1 MPFKLPKISVAD
13 DIVNRGGTFGGK
25 FVPDPRPPG
34 LSRILDD
41 LDFLG
46 ANKPV
51 GRPAPAARNMTS
63 AQKGA
68 LDARK
73 GKKKDKKKDKK
84 KNNSWPVEPWGSM
97 VSDGYKKGGSKGG
110 MR

>member
-1 MPFKLPKISVAD
+1 MTGFKLPKIAGVEE
-13 DIVNRGGTFGGK
+13 IVSRGGTFGGK

-51 GRPAPAARNMTS
+51 TKPAPATRNMTS

-73 GKKKDKKKDKK
+73 GKKKDKKK
-84 KNNSWPVEPWGSM
+84 NNSWPVEGYGSM
-97 VSDGYKKGGSKGG
+97 VSDGYKKSGPKGG

>member
-1 MPFKLPKISVAD
+1 MFKPPKIPKISGVDGIVA
-13 DIVNRGGTFGGK
+13 RGGTFGGK

-34 LSRILDD
+34 LSRILED
-41 LDFLG
+41 LDFLS
-46 ANKPV
+46 ANKPA

-68 LDARK
+68 VDARK
-73 GKKKDKKKDKK
+73 GKKKGKKDD
-84 KNNSWPVEPWGSM
+84 SWPVATWGSLP
-97 VSDGYKKGGSKGG
+97 SDGYKGKKGG

>member
-1 MPFKLPKISVAD
+1 MTGFKLPKISVAD

-34 LSRILDD
+34 ISRILDD

-51 GRPAPAARNMTS
+51 TRPAPATRNMTS

-68 LDARK
+68 IDARK
-73 GKKKDKKKDKK
+73 GKKKKDKKKD
-84 KNNSWPVEPWGSM
+84 NSWPVEGYGSM
-97 VSDGYKKGGSKGG
+97 VSDGYKKAGPKGG

>member
-1 MPFKLPKISVAD
+1 MFKPPKIPKISGADGIVA
-13 DIVNRGGTFGGK
+13 RGGTFGGR

-34 LSRILDD
+34 LSRILED
-41 LDFLG
+41 LDFLS
-46 ANKPV
+46 ANKPA
-51 GRPAPAARNMTS
+51 GRPAPATRNMTS

-68 LDARK
+68 MIARK
-73 GKKKDKKKDKK
+73 GKKKDKKKD
-84 KNNSWPVEPWGSM
+84 NSWPVEPWGSM